1 MTEQAEAKIIDVKDG
16 KLLIEKSFTVD
27 PNKDGQPL
35 AGISVKLWV
44 DIAEIP
50 DEAVDLWMKKK
61 GK

>member
-16 KLLIEKSFTVD
+16 KLLISKSFEVD

-35 AGISVKLWV
+35 AGISISLWI